1 MNLQLKVTSFE
12 DIHYISALVQDSIV
26 DKDAFEFDNNSLLI
40 LLNRFKWENYHKQ
53 KYRRVHTGLLFQGVK
68 RVTFDKNFISDH
80 EMRFLNL
87 LSIIT
92 DYSDR
97 ISLLFSGDKVVNVY
111 VGSVDI
117 KIKDLH
123 SSWATENVPYHD
135 LAL

>member
-1 MNLQLKVTSFE
+1 MSLKLKITSFE
-12 DIHYISALVQDSIV
+12 DIHYLSALVQDSIV
-26 DKDAFEFDNNSLLI
+26 DKDAFEFENGSLLV
-40 LLNRFKWENYHKQ
+40 LLNRFKWENYHEK
-53 KYRRVHTGLLFQGVK
+53 KYRRIHTGLFFQNVK
-68 RVTFDKNFISDH
+68 KVTFDKNFTSDH

-97 ISLLFSGDKVVNVY
+97 ITLLFSGDKVVNVY
-111 VGSVDI
+111 VDSVDI

-123 SSWATENVPYHD
+123 YSWATESVPYHD